1 MSAIIQQPDA
11 LSFSGNLKKFIV
23 SSTAD
28 VSVQLLKGSTLL
40 LNEVYTPG
48 AGNLAEID
56 LRKIIHQELSINIPT
71 NGAVVTKQ
79 TDGMAQFTVQIDT
92 LDPVVFTVIKGGV
105 FRLAN
110 TATEWLT
117 SNNQSWQPQV
127 KRLVYDQPEWICRYA
142 TEKLWVR
149 ATAYFA
155 DGNTEEIDLAVI
167 EAGKL
172 CSIDCSYAAM
182 DTALTGSEPVAWDV
196 SFLANSGELRGYV
209 QRYQLRT
216 KKEQEHL
223 FAWVNT
229 LGGIDTVSFTG
240 HRQDDAKVE
249 PQVATLYDET
259 LEEYDDETKREIEQS
274 TGYMDW
280 YESKWL
286 EDFFLSPKKYEVD
299 ELGGFYRIAM
309 TESEVVTTT
318 QDDVYEFLIT
328 FRRSDELPF
337 LNLKREN
344 MTFPAFIPD
353 DISLPPLMRDL
364 PIANADGSYIIAV
377 QDPNSSTWY
386 QMSIDQL
393 MAMFACPCDGSSPGT
408 TIGTATGFEGSIV
421 YKSGLTHRSVG
432 LVGIINGQR
441 YPVIDQDITVEP
453 DPNLPVIVIFVVDT
467 YNNLLP
473 IYGTPNANPQKPTPG
488 PNQVEITHVYLD
500 AAALEPSN
508 VVIDKVYDEGAV
520 DEWAGASTSDADI
533 TVDLADETSPY
544 NGTKAISVELA
555 IPDATGEAPT
565 HKIGDLYAG
574 GRIFYLYPGGQ
585 KGLVAALEDQS
596 ASAPYQ
602 YSEYTNGT
610 QDNVGIG
617 MGAVNTAV
625 MMAAAQSNQ
634 VGMAAPLSVYYRGGG
649 YDDWHLPSR
658 DELALMRFHKAA
670 LGGFTNGRY
679 WSSTEAFSDSRK
691 RAVGVDFAQ
700 ATGYFNAAKGTG
712 YRVRAIRAFDDTQQS
727 YTEPVTVY
735 SPTNTKIEFT
745 APATRELNSAILS
758 FWMKTSKAWLGNTAL
773 LIETFLNGV
782 KTGGTMIQGIN
793 AAGFDANNTEDWQ
806 QVVIQAYNFGLTT
819 KQCDK
824 LRISPINSWPN
835 GVVLQ
840 LDSIRIQTDPEQ
852 AEAEPD
858 FGYRSN
864 QFTLEGAGPHAIQ
877 FREDR
882 YMADTNY
889 FPLVKAFQDGFEVGY
904 ANITKRIDGFD
915 ITFNEGGTHTGEYLI
930 LKYF

>member
-1 MSAIIQQPDA
+1 MSSILQQPDA

-23 SSTAD
+23 SSTTD
-28 VSVQLLKGSTLL
+28 VAFQLSKGATLL
-40 LNEVYTPG
+40 LNEVYTPEQL
-48 AGNLAEID
+48 NRTEID
-56 LRKIIHQELSINIPT
+56 LRKIIHQELAINVPT
-71 NGAVVTKQ
+71 DGAVVTEQ
-79 TDGMAQFTVQIDT
+79 TDGMAVFTAQIDA
-92 LDPVVFTVIKGGV
+92 LDPVVFTVVKGGV
-105 FRLAN
+105 FRLGN

-127 KRLVYDQPEWICRYA
+127 KRIVYDQPEWICRYA
-142 TEKLWVR
+142 TETLWVR
-149 ATAYFA
+149 AKAYFA

-167 EAGKL
+167 EAGKIY
-172 CSIDCSYAAM
+172 SIDCSYTAM
-182 DTALTGSEPVAWDV
+182 DTALTGSEPIAWDV

-216 KKEQEHL
+216 KKEQEHP

-240 HRQDDAKVE
+240 HRQNDPKIE

-259 LEEYDDETKREIEQS
+259 LEEFDDEKKREIEQS
-274 TGYMDW
+274 TGYLTW

-299 ELGGFYRIAM
+299 ELGDLYRIAM

-318 QDDVYEFLIT
+318 EDDVYEFLIT
-328 FRRSDELPF
+328 FRLADELPF
-337 LNLKREN
+337 LNIKREN

-393 MAMFACPCDGSSPGT
+393 MAMFSCPCDGSTPGT
-408 TIGTATGFEGSIV
+408 TIGTANGFEGTIV

-432 LVGIINGQR
+432 LVGIINGVR

-453 DPNLPVIVIFVVDT
+453 DPNLPMKVIFVVDT
-467 YNNLLP
+467 FNNLLP
-473 IYGTPNANPQKPTPG
+473 IYGTPNANPQQPTPG
-488 PNQVEITHVYLD
+488 PNQVYITHVDLD

-508 VVIDKVYDEGAV
+508 IVIDKVFDEGAV
-520 DEWAGASTSDADI
+520 DEWAAAATSDADI
-533 TVDLADETSPY
+533 TVDLADLLSPY
-544 NGTKAISVELA
+544 NGAKAISVELA

-565 HKIGDLYAG
+565 HYVGELYG
-574 GRIFYLYPGGQ
+574 GGKVVYIEPGGQ
-585 KGLVAALEDQS
+585 KCLIVALEDQS

-617 MGAVNTAV
+617 MGAVNTAI
-625 MMAAAQSNQ
+625 MMGIPQSNQ
-634 VGMAAPLSVYYRGGG
+634 VGMAAPLCVFYRGGG
-649 YDDWHLPSR
+649 YDDWVLPSR
-658 DELALMRFHKAA
+658 DELALMRHHKAEI
-670 LGGFTNGRY
+670 GGFTNAIYR
-679 WSSTEAFSDSRK
+679 SSSESVNDSRK
-691 RAVGVDFAQ
+691 RAVVIDFSKT
-700 ATGYFNAAKGTG
+700 TGYINAPKGDG
-712 YRVRAIRAFDDTQQS
+712 YRVRAVRWADDSQQS
-727 YTEPVTVY
+727 YTQPVAVY

-745 APATRELNSAILS
+745 PPATRELNSAILS
-758 FWMKTSKAWLGNTAL
+758 FYVKTSLAWLGNTAL

-782 KTGGTMIQGIN
+782 KTGGTLIQGIN
-793 AAGFDANNTEDWQ
+793 NAGFDANNIEDYQ
-806 QVVIQAYNFGLTT
+806 QVVVQAYNLGLST

-824 LRISPINSWPN
+824 LRFSLINSWPN
-835 GVVLQ
+835 GVRLEI
-840 LDSIRIQTDPEQ
+840 DSIRIQTDPEQ
-852 AEAEPD
+852 EEAAPD
-858 FGYRSN
+858 FGYRAN

-877 FREDR
+877 FTQDR
-882 YMADTNY
+882 YMPDTNY

-915 ITFNEGGTHTGEYLI
+915 ITFNEAGAHTGEYLI